1 MEPTHKFQ
9 SLTVDGKYK
18 VIGIKPIKTK
28 FNNSYILLTKDC
40 EINEC
45 LELFSTNYLTKFI
58 DLGIIDL
65 GNIPAGGFE
74 FKVKYD
80 DHTKFKIPEIDGYT
94 HRQFTML

>member
-1 MEPTHKFQ
+1 MESAHKFQ
-9 SLTVDGKYK
+9 SLTVDCKYK
-18 VIGIKPIKTK
+18 VLGIKPIKIK
-28 FNNSYILLTKDC
+28 FNNSYILLIKDG
-40 EINEC
+40 ETNEWF
-45 LELFSTNYLTKFI
+45 ELFSTNYLTKF
-58 DLGIIDL
+58 IDL